1 MSTSHV
7 SYKAPLTAVSKIV
20 RKLFRVTNM
29 TIAVVAIIATST
41 ISTKA
46 IAQADSINIVSTA
59 VPFLRIS
66 PDARAGGMGDVAIAT
81 SADANASFW
90 NISKVNF
97 AKRRSSIA
105 VNYTPWLKDLGL
117 NDVYLATVAGYRQL
131 DDVQAVTGSLRFF
144 CL

>member
-1 MSTSHV
+1 MSTLHA
-7 SYKAPLTAVSKIV
+7 SYTTAI
-20 RKLFRVTNM
+20 KLFCV
-29 TIAVVAIIATST
+29 IIATTT
-41 ISTKA
+41 ISTTA

-117 NDVYLATVAGYRQL
+117 NDVYLATVAGYHQL
-131 DDVQAVTGSLRFF
+131 DEVQAVTGFF
-144 CL
+144 

>member
-1 MSTSHV
+1 MSTFHA
-7 SYKAPLTAVSKIV
+7 SYTTAI
-20 RKLFRVTNM
+20 KLFCV
-29 TIAVVAIIATST
+29 TIASIT
-41 ISTKA
+41 ISTTA

-97 AKRRSSIA
+97 AKRRSFIQS
-105 VNYTPWLKDLGL
+105 G
-117 NDVYLATVAGYRQL
+117 
-131 DDVQAVTGSLRFF
+131 
-144 CL
+144 

>member
-1 MSTSHV
+1 MSIFHAT
-7 SYKAPLTAVSKIV
+7 YKFATKFFCAV
-20 RKLFRVTNM
+20 
-29 TIAVVAIIATST
+29 IATTT
-41 ISTKA
+41 ISTTA

-97 AKRRSSIA
+97 AKTVS
-105 VNYTPWLKDLGL
+105 YTHLTLPTKRI
-117 NDVYLATVAGYRQL
+117 V
-131 DDVQAVTGSLRFF
+131 
-144 CL
+144 